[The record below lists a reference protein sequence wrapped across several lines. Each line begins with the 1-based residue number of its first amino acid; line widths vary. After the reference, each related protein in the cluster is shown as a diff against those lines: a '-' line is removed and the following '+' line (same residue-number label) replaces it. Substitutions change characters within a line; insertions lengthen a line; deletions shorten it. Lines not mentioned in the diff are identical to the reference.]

1 MCTYPVPLNSDV
13 ERSLSVN
20 TRMITKQNV
29 SMKAETVVG
38 HRAVKAAVQ
47 ENGSVKDTEATKKW

>member
-1 MCTYPVPLNSDV
+1 M

-20 TRMITKQNV
+20 KKMIMKQNV

-38 HRAVKAAVQ
+38 LRTVKVAFQ
-47 ENGSVKDTEATKKW
+47 ENGNVKNTEVVKKW